1 MRRTV
6 VLPVILLA
14 FLVVAPVQAGPPG
27 TFRASITEEFT
38 ATDCFDSALPP
49 AADLCGSAKTRG
61 QGKAITETIVT
72 VFDPLPSG
80 CFHDVHTTTLT
91 FKHDRGTLVLD
102 IGGTLCPTGGGNFTF
117 AGTYAVASGTGK
129 YVGATGD
136 GTIVG
141 ARQDGPVESDLT
153 GSLETD

>member
-1 MRRTV
+1 MRSIIV
-6 VLPVILLA
+6 VPVILLVL
-14 FLVVAPVQAGPPG
+14 LVAAPVQAGPPG

-38 ATDCFDSALPP
+38 ATDCFDPALPP

-61 QGKAITETIVT
+61 QGKATTETVVT

-80 CFHDVHTTTLT
+80 CFFDAHTTTLT
-91 FKHDRGTLVLD
+91 FKHERGTLVLD
-102 IGGTLCPTGGGNFTF
+102 IEGTLCPTGGGTFTF
-117 AGTYAVASGTGK
+117 AGMYVVVSGTGE

-141 ARQDGPVESDLT
+141 GRQDGPVESDLS